1 MTKSYAIL
9 IDGGFVKRKLGTA
22 RVPMDSV
29 VLNRFVQALQ
39 ELPELRPHSLH
50 RIYYYDA
57 EPSADVVKKPLS
69 EEILDFGKTDSF
81 GRNRKLF
88 AELVRLPYFALR
100 MGEVVFNGWRIPPKT
115 LSVKQ
120 ESITLQADDFKPV
133 VNQKGVDMRIG
144 LDIASLTLKR
154 QASIIV
160 LVTGDS
166 DFVPAMKFARKEGAQ
181 LYLVP
186 LNHGIREAMYEHA
199 DLVLHLSK
207 EA

>member
-69 EEILDFGKTDSF
+69 EEILDFGRGISKIIDMMKLEEGGYQLISNSGKF
-81 GRNRKLF
+81 G
-88 AELVRLPYFALR
+88 
-100 MGEVVFNGWRIPPKT
+100 MQEVMHMHVHILGKSSPEN
-115 LSVKQ
+115 
-120 ESITLQADDFKPV
+120 
-133 VNQKGVDMRIG
+133 
-144 LDIASLTLKR
+144 
-154 QASIIV
+154 
-160 LVTGDS
+160 
-166 DFVPAMKFARKEGAQ
+166 
-181 LYLVP
+181 
-186 LNHGIREAMYEHA
+186 
-199 DLVLHLSK
+199 
-207 EA
+207 